1 MDYKKEE
8 ITNSVLALIIEADKY
23 INSREISG
31 RINVSEE
38 GVIKIIERIINYNEQ
53 FLDVQGKILNDGLVY
68 VRVREWIREDVRKFL
83 SRGGFISI
91 QKELDERQKLEREH
105 EETRQLFAEVA
116 DSQKKT
122 IKQKRRIEI
131 AKAAGLIMALTIVL
145 KKLKNLTGR
154 LKVLPLI

>member
-8 ITNSVLALIIEADKY
+8 ITNAVLELIFAADKY
-23 INSREISG
+23 IDSREISG

-83 SRGGFISI
+83 NSGGFTSI
-91 QKELDERQKLEREH
+91 QKELDKRQKLEREE
-105 EETRQLFAEVA
+105 EETRQLNSEVT

-131 AKAAGLIMALTIVL
+131 AKAAGLIMALTLVL
-145 KKLKNLTGR
+145 KKLKTLTGR
-154 LKVLPLI
+154 S

>member
-23 INSREISG
+23 INSREIS
-31 RINVSEE
+31 RQINVSEE

-53 FLDVQGKILNDGLVY
+53 FLDVQGKISNDGLVY

-83 SRGGFISI
+83 NSGGFISI
-91 QKELDERQKLEREH
+91 QKELDERQKLERED
-105 EETRQLFAEVA
+105 EETRQLFAELA

-122 IKQKRRIEI
+122 LKQKRRIEI
-131 AKAAGLIMALTIVL
+131 AKAAGLIMALTLVL
-145 KKLKNLTGR
+145 KKLKTLTGR
-154 LKVLPLI
+154 L

>member
-23 INSREISG
+23 INSREIS
-31 RINVSEE
+31 RQINVSEE

-83 SRGGFISI
+83 NSGGFISI
-91 QKELDERQKLEREH
+91 QKELDKRQQLEREG
-105 EETRQLFAEVA
+105 EKTQQLNLEVT
-116 DSQKKT
+116 DSQKT
-122 IKQKRRIEI
+122 ALKQLRRIKI
-131 AKAAGLIMALTIVL
+131 AKAAGLIMALTLVL
-145 KKLKNLTGR
+145 KKLKTLAGR
-154 LKVLPLI
+154 S

>member
-8 ITNSVLALIIEADKY
+8 ISNSVLALIIEADRY

-83 SRGGFISI
+83 NNGGFISI
-91 QKELDERQKLEREH
+91 QKELDERQKLEREN

>member
-23 INSREISG
+23 INSREIS
-31 RINVSEE
+31 RQINVSEE

-83 SRGGFISI
+83 SNGGFISI
-91 QKELDERQKLEREH
+91 QKELDKRQQLERE
-105 EETRQLFAEVA
+105 EKETRQLNLEVT
-116 DSQKKT
+116 DSQKT
-122 IKQKRRIEI
+122 ALKQLRRIKI
-131 AKAAGLIMALTIVL
+131 AKAAGLIMALTLVL
-145 KKLKNLTGR
+145 KKLKTLTGR
-154 LKVLPLI
+154 S

>member
-23 INSREISG
+23 INSREIS
-31 RINVSEE
+31 RQINVSEE

-83 SRGGFISI
+83 NNGGFISI